1 MEAYICKPDL
11 FLELNFMLQQML
23 HISNSIFHR
32 RFIPDISKMWPS
44 IFVFSEAFGTA
55 MFHHSL
61 RKVKYF
67 LDFSPLS
74 LNYLPYLLT

>member
-11 FLELNFMLQQML
+11 FLGLNFMLQQMF

-32 RFIPDISKMWPS
+32 RLIPDISKMWPS
-44 IFVFSEAFGTA
+44 FFVFSKAFGTA
-55 MFHHSL
+55 MFHHPL

-67 LDFSPLS
+67 LDFFPLS